1 MSSLSS
7 RAVVRLCMVL
17 TVLLLATGCD
27 IRGLFGGA
35 DDPPAAEA
43 PESGD
48 DSDPGD
54 PPADEDPAGDED
66 PADDDGHDHD
76 HEADDTTDGSAD
88 PDDSDEGFGDDG
100 DPDMVQV
107 SPDMLIDGSA
117 GSGELRIRESG
128 DPIPSEE
135 GPFPGQGTFRVFCQL
150 SHMNQDD
157 PIVFPGEVG
166 ASHAHQFLGNTETN
180 ADSTAE
186 SIANSGNSTCTGGVA
201 DRSAYWT
208 PVIVDGGTDELVAP
222 SFNAIYY
229 QSGFGGVDAES
240 IQPIPEG
247 LMMIAGD
254 PTRTPSDSGNNGRF
268 GFSNARWGCFG
279 GGGAP
284 ETQGDGTTI
293 PDCDSNESV
302 TAIINF
308 PQCWDGQNLD
318 SEDHR
323 SHMAY
328 PGGQCPESHPVAIP
342 AIMQMWIFPI
352 DGADTSNWRLASDMY
367 PADQPGG
374 ASLHADFVNGWDA
387 DIMDRWIDA
396 CIRPELDCERS
407 ELGSGESLF

>member
-27 IRGLFGGA
+27 IRGLLGGA

-43 PESGD
+43 PGSPD

-54 PPADEDPAGDED
+54 PPADEEPAG
-66 PADDDGHDHD
+66 DGHDHD
-76 HEADDTTDGSAD
+76 HEADDTTDGAAD
-88 PDDSDEGFGDDG
+88 PDESDEGFGNDD
-100 DPDMVQV
+100 DPDMVEV

-117 GSGELRIRESG
+117 GSGDLRIRESA

-166 ASHAHQFLGNTETN
+166 ASHAHQFIGNTGTN

-186 SIANSGNSTCTGGVA
+186 SIANSGNSTCTGGIA

-254 PTRTPSDSGNNGRF
+254 PMRTPSDSGNNGRF

-328 PGGQCPESHPVAIP
+328 PGGGQCPESHPVAIP

-352 DGADTSNWRLASDMY
+352 EGADTSNWRLASDMY

-387 DIMDRWIDA
+387 DIMDRWVDA

-407 ELGSGESLF
+407 ELGGGESLF